1 VFPHLLRTDEPDS
14 RMWVAGIPHGLA
26 RGGVGAGEVANR
38 IPFLVGNRVFVGHW
52 NETMNYPEKGE

>member
-1 VFPHLLRTDEPDS
+1 
-14 RMWVAGIPHGLA
+14 MWVAGIPHGLA